1 MENEEKGIWNEELR
15 VESRLSK
22 VENVEWRMKNGKMEN
37 GEWEKEN
44 EKLKNG
50 KWRVENGEWENK
62 MGNSKKG
69 N

>member
-1 MENEEKGIWNEELR
+1 MENEEWK
-15 VESRLSK
+15 
-22 VENVEWRMKNGKMEN
+22 MKN

-62 MGNSKKG
+62 MGIQKREINVFFLDFMFITPISLRA
-69 N
+69 

>member
-1 MENEEKGIWNEELR
+1 
-15 VESRLSK
+15 
-22 VENVEWRMKNGKMEN
+22 MEN